1 MSKTATHAAE
11 AWYMDTKRVYGGVRE
26 ITSRVIADSRSQE
39 TVLTETIHQS
49 VCYADLRGDVR
60 RCV

>member
-1 MSKTATHAAE
+1 
-11 AWYMDTKRVYGGVRE
+11 MDTKRVDGGVRE
-26 ITSRVIADSRSQE
+26 ITSRVIADFRSQE

-49 VCYADLRGDVR
+49 VCDADLRGDVR

>member
-11 AWYMDTKRVYGGVRE
+11 AWYMDTKRMDGG
-26 ITSRVIADSRSQE
+26 ITSRVIADSRSLE

-49 VCYADLRGDVR
+49 VCDADLRGDVGR